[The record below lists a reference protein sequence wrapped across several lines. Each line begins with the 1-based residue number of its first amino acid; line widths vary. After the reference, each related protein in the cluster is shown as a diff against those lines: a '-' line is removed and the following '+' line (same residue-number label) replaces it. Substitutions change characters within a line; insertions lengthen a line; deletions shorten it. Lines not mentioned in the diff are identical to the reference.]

1 MMTTSLSPTAQH
13 SPYLE
18 AGTAGYRRAVWAIFL
33 GGFATF
39 ALLYGPQPL
48 LPLLGMHFGISP
60 AHASLSV
67 SASTAAMAVMVIPA
81 SLLSDRYGRSLVMK
95 ASLTGSALFALLV
108 PLVQDFHQ
116 FLLLRILLGVA
127 IAGLPATAIAWLG
140 EEIAP
145 NARGRAI
152 GLYIAGTAFGGMAG
166 RFSTAL
172 ITAWSDWQTAFLA
185 LGIVGAMSAILFW
198 RSVPD
203 SRHFKSNV
211 MGLPIFLKNISGL
224 FRDFAL
230 TRLFAVSF
238 LLMGTFVALYNYLGF
253 RLQLPPFGL
262 SQVAT
267 GTIFLLYALGS
278 VASAWAGSLADRLGR
293 KNVLWMMVLLM
304 AGGLWLT
311 IFDHLS
317 IIIIGVALFT
327 FGFFG
332 SHSVAS
338 GWVGERAR
346 QQRALAAAVYLTFY
360 YLGASVIGSLAG
372 LAWDQK
378 GWVGVSIALGGC
390 LLIILVLARQL
401 QHTKPSM
408 L

>member
-1 MMTTSLSPTAQH
+1 
-13 SPYLE
+13 
-18 AGTAGYRRAVWAIFL
+18 
-33 GGFATF
+33 
-39 ALLYGPQPL
+39 
-48 LPLLGMHFGISP
+48 
-60 AHASLSV
+60 
-67 SASTAAMAVMVIPA
+67 
-81 SLLSDRYGRSLVMK
+81 
-95 ASLTGSALFALLV
+95 
-108 PLVQDFHQ
+108 
-116 FLLLRILLGVA
+116 
-127 IAGLPATAIAWLG
+127 
-140 EEIAP
+140 
-145 NARGRAI
+145 
-152 GLYIAGTAFGGMAG
+152 
-166 RFSTAL
+166 
-172 ITAWSDWQTAFLA
+172 
-185 LGIVGAMSAILFW
+185 
-198 RSVPD
+198 
-203 SRHFKSNV
+203 
-211 MGLPIFLKNISGL
+211 
-224 FRDFAL
+224 
-230 TRLFAVSF
+230 VSF

-378 GWVGVSIALGGC
+378 GWGGVSIALGGC